1 MSHLYFS
8 LYASVYTK
16 KIQVTEST
24 NVQVQKLYKQNGMC
38 SLGLQDISCISD
50 CMGLLHLDL
59 AKNNIS
65 DLKDLGRLR
74 TLHVQCM

>member
-1 MSHLYFS
+1 
-8 LYASVYTK
+8 
-16 KIQVTEST
+16 
-24 NVQVQKLYKQNGMC
+24 MC

-65 DLKDLGRLR
+65 DLKDLGRFR
-74 TLHVQCM
+74 TLHVQCINMYSQIRVPQADTVQSVRGILWPFEWYIVLAVGIV